1 MAENHDEV
9 TALLAEMK
17 GHDSQALAKLVP
29 LVYRE
34 LKGLAAHFL
43 QEERHGH
50 TLQPTALVHEVYL
63 RLSAQNAK
71 WQNRAHFMAVA
82 GQLMRRILVDYARQR
97 VASKRG
103 GHDQR
108 FELEECDIA
117 VNVEQSEEILAIDEC
132 LERLAQLDSQQARV
146 VEMRYFAGMTVE
158 ETAEALSISPRT
170 VKREW
175 AMAKAW
181 LRIEISSRI
190 SR

>member
-1 MAENHDEV
+1 MAESHDEV
-9 TALLAEMK
+9 TALLAKMK

-43 QEERHGH
+43 QEERQGH

-63 RLSAQNAK
+63 RLAGQNAK

-103 GHDQR
+103 GHEQR
-108 FELEECDIA
+108 FDLEDCDLG
-117 VNVEQSEEILAIDEC
+117 VNVEQSEEILAVDEC
-132 LERLAQLDSQQARV
+132 LERLSKLDSQQARV

-158 ETAEALSISPRT
+158 ETADALSISPRT

-190 SR
+190 PR

>member
-1 MAENHDEV
+1 MAENQDEV
-9 TALLAEMK
+9 TALLAGMK
-17 GHDSQALAKLVP
+17 GQDSQALAKLVP

-43 QEERHGH
+43 QEERQGH
-50 TLQPTALVHEVYL
+50 TLQPTALVNEVYL
-63 RLSAQNAK
+63 RLCDQNAK

-97 VASKRG
+97 VATKRG
-103 GHDQR
+103 GHEQR
-108 FELEECDIA
+108 FDLEECDLA

-158 ETAEALSISPRT
+158 ETAQALSISPRT

-190 SR
+190 PR